1 MLSLAAAVV
10 PGRKAFV
17 ELAFADNISFVFVGG
32 LDVMEGG
39 FFTILLVIRQVV
51 VEDQVLDSLLL
62 FAFGLLLRA
71 HCNSERGVGGQ
82 IDRAS
87 L

>member
-1 MLSLAAAVV
+1 MLSLAAAVA

-17 ELAFADNISFVFVGG
+17 EFAFADEKGSVFAGG
-32 LDVMEGG
+32 LNVMEGG